1 LRNLWLGSRLDIASK
16 LLADGV
22 LLSLCYLGA
31 FLIRFDG
38 RVPAAMWQVCLLTL
52 PWIVALKLCV
62 YLASGLY
69 RSFWRY
75 SGVND
80 LQRLLVAMAGCLGT
94 SLFVVTMSRE
104 ATFGFPRGIYLVD
117 AFLALAV
124 TGGLRFSPRWLRETV
139 PSAWLR
145 PVWGVVP
152 GLRRKDLDRRKKR
165 VLIVGAGDE
174 GEAVVSELIKSGSG
188 GEYVAV
194 AIVDEDTV
202 KRGRLIHGVPV
213 VGVIADIPRL
223 VEQMGVEEIVITR
236 HSDAGDEVR
245 PVLRV
250 CRGVKARLRIVPTL
264 SEIVG
269 GAARLTDIRD
279 VKLEDLLR
287 REEAKLDL
295 DQISGYLRGRRILVT
310 GAGGSIGS
318 ELCRQIARFEP
329 AQLVLFGRGEHSI
342 FVIDQEL
349 SLSFPGV
356 RRATVI
362 GDVINKKKLQG
373 VFATYR
379 PEIVFHAGADKHV
392 PLMEGNPDEAVL
404 NNVFGTKNLLEV
416 CEASDVHKIVCI
428 STDKAVNPT
437 SVMGA
442 CKRVAEII
450 TQGRT
455 WSVPAVVVRFG
466 NVLGSRGSVIPTFC
480 EQIRRGGPVTVTHPE
495 MKRFFMTIPE
505 AAKLV
510 IQAGAIGQ
518 GGEAFVLDMGDQVRI
533 SDLAREMIQ
542 LAGFDPEREIQIKY
556 VGVRPGEKLYEEL
569 SERSEDLKP
578 TSHPKIRRVAHSIS
592 EPPGFELHLR
602 DLYHAALEMNEDR
615 IMSVLGRIIPT
626 YHSSR
631 AVPPVAARERI
642 APSVSPLVTLSPL
655 SSVSPVGAGTPM
667 ALAAGER

>member
-1 LRNLWLGSRLDIASK
+1 MRHLWLGSRVDIASK
-16 LLADGV
+16 LLADGT
-22 LLSLCYLGA
+22 LLALSYLGA

-38 RVPAAMWQVCLLTL
+38 RVPPAMWQVCFLTL
-52 PWIVALKLCV
+52 PWIVSSKLFV
-62 YLASGLY
+62 YVASGLY

-80 LQRLLVAMAGCLGT
+80 LQRLLVAQAGCLGT
-94 SLFVVTMSRE
+94 SLFMVTMSHE
-104 ATFGFPRGIYLVD
+104 ATLGFPRGIYLID
-117 AFLALAV
+117 AFLALTL

-145 PVWGVVP
+145 PVWAAVP
-152 GLRRKDLDRRKKR
+152 GLKRERSQERRKKR

-174 GEAVVSELIKSGSG
+174 GEAVVSDLAKSGSAG
-188 GEYVAV
+188 DYVAV
-194 AIVDEDTV
+194 AIVDEDTS

-213 VGVIADIPRL
+213 VGVIAEIPRL
-223 VEQMGVEEIVITR
+223 AQQLGVEEIVITR
-236 HSDAGDEVR
+236 HSDGGDEVR
-245 PVLRV
+245 SVLRV

-295 DQISGYLRGRRILVT
+295 EQISGYLRGRRILVT

-329 AQLVLFGRGEHSI
+329 AELVLFGRGEHSI

-362 GDVINKKKLQG
+362 GDVINKKKLEG
-373 VFATYR
+373 VFATYH

-416 CEASDVHKIVCI
+416 CEASQIQKVVCI

-450 TQGRT
+450 TQGRR
-455 WSVPAVVVRFG
+455 WSIPAVVVRFG

-510 IQAGAIGQ
+510 IQAGAIGH
-518 GGEAFVLDMGDQVRI
+518 GGEAFVLDMGEQVRI
-533 SDLAREMIQ
+533 ADLAREMIQ
-542 LAGFDPEREIQIKY
+542 LAGFDPEKEIEIKY
-556 VGVRPGEKLYEEL
+556 VGARPGEKLYEEL
-569 SERSEDLKP
+569 SQRSEDLKP
-578 TSHPKIRRVAHSIS
+578 TSHPKIRRVTHSIV
-592 EPPGFELHLR
+592 EPPSFAVHLR
-602 DLYHAALEMNEDR
+602 ELYNAALEMDEDE
-615 IMSVLGRIIPT
+615 IISILGRIIPT
-626 YHSSR
+626 YQPSR
-631 AVPPVAARERI
+631 TVRRAEAKERI
-642 APSVSPLVTLSPL
+642 AAPASVVPSGMQVALVAREHGTL
-655 SSVSPVGAGTPM
+655 A
-667 ALAAGER
+667 